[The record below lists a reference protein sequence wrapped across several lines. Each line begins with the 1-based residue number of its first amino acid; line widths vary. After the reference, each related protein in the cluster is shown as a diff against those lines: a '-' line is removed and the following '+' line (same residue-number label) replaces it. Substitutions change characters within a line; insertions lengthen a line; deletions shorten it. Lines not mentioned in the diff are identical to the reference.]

1 MNRYILSIALVFS
14 VCVSVSFARTHGR
27 DHNIR
32 SAADLNALTLQPGD
46 RVVMQPGD
54 WSNQQIVFKGKG
66 TKEAPIT
73 LMSGDPG
80 RIILKGNSNLLID
93 GQYLVVDGLNFTQG
107 SSQKKDVIL
116 FSKDA
121 SYCRLTNTAIIDFNT
136 PDKKQDYKWVS
147 LNGDHNRVDHCY
159 IKGKTHQGTTLV
171 VWVADKPNYHQIDHN
186 FFDYRP
192 DLGVNGGETIRIGT
206 SQVSMNDS
214 YTTVEDNVFYQC
226 NGEMEV
232 ISNKSGHNT
241 IRNNLFYECVGT
253 LTLREGNFAE
263 VYGNYMVGN
272 GVKGTGGIRIIG
284 EGHRVF
290 HNYLTGLTGTGLKAA
305 ISLMDAMPNSALNGY
320 MQVKKAEV
328 RNNTIINCAEAI
340 EIGAGKRD
348 DRSLPPTRIAII
360 GNLVLASD
368 PIVYTDQ
375 PLGIKIRRNLVFNVK
390 LPGDLPEGFDMKDPH
405 LLRDGLNTYQP
416 EDIRKIGAPALSNE
430 QRQLFDGLGIG
441 PAWHKGVPP
450 IKVKL

>member
-1 MNRYILSIALVFS
+1 MNRYFVTVVLVLSVFS
-14 VCVSVSFARTHGR
+14 GLCAARIHGR

-32 SAADLNALTLQPGD
+32 SAAELAALNLQPGD

-54 WSNQQIVFKGKG
+54 WSNQQLVFKGKG

-73 LMSGDPG
+73 LLAADPG
-80 RIILKGNSNLLID
+80 KIILKGNSNLLID

-107 SSQKKDVIL
+107 ASQKKDVVV
-116 FSKDA
+116 FSKET
-121 SYCRLTNTAIIDFNT
+121 SYCRLTNTAIVDFNA

-171 VWVADKPNYHQIDHN
+171 VWVAEKPNYHQIDHN

-206 SQVSMNDS
+206 SQVSLNDS
-214 YTTVEDNVFYQC
+214 YTMVEDNVFYQC
-226 NGEMEV
+226 NGEMEI

-241 IRNNLFYECVGT
+241 IRNNLFYECAGT
-253 LTLREGNFAE
+253 LTLREGNFAD
-263 VYGNYMVGN
+263 VYGNYIIGN
-272 GVKGTGGIRIIG
+272 GAKGTGGIRIIG
-284 EGHRVF
+284 EGHKVH

-305 ISLMDAMPNSALNGY
+305 ISLMDAIPNSALNGY
-320 MQVKKAEV
+320 MQVKKAEIK
-328 RNNTIINCAEAI
+328 NNTIVNCAEAI

-348 DRSLPPTRIAII
+348 DRSLPPTRISII
-360 GNLVLASD
+360 ANLVLASD

-375 PLGIKIRRNLVFNVK
+375 PLGIKIKRNLVFNVK
-390 LPGDLPEGFDMKDPH
+390 LPGDLPDGFDMKDPR
-405 LLRDGLNTYQP
+405 LQKDGLNIYQP
-416 EDIRKIGAPALSNE
+416 EDIRKIGAPPLSTE
-430 QRQLFDGLGIG
+430 QRRLFDGFGIG
-441 PAWHKGVPP
+441 PAWHRGVPP
-450 IKVKL
+450 LRVR